1 MCRARLPVPLSSL
14 EGSGIC
20 EPSLNIRLT
29 CFMWSAMAQTT
40 PFEVFRSKPYVILP
54 VFGSICSSALGK
66 TSRTSFRKHNA
77 ISRAS
82 RLYEAKKASSWL
94 HMAVLWRNIVGSV
107 LKCTFVVVSPR
118 GFGVCFSRGV
128 LRFSS
133 ALCLN
138 GFLGSQPIS
147 NTLLIKKKANTDPSP
162 YRFLHRYDIRIQIC
176 SRLFCC
182 AMFLH
187 ALT

>member
-66 TSRTSFRKHNA
+66 TSRTSFRKHIA

-133 ALCLN
+133 ARAFLEYKFETAPVGHRRSFKLDRCTEGYEDLCL
-138 GFLGSQPIS
+138 
-147 NTLLIKKKANTDPSP
+147 LLLANWQHEA
-162 YRFLHRYDIRIQIC
+162 L
-176 SRLFCC
+176 SRR
-182 AMFLH
+182 H
-187 ALT
+187 I